1 MSISRASTLS
11 EPAGTD
17 EVAAGTLAY
26 FRARLKQRIYSLAI
40 KEFKKSGLSQADLA
54 RRLGKEPAQVSR
66 LLSGPGNLTLETV
79 SDLLLATSGAE
90 LGLSIAYPLKAA
102 RDHAKA
108 VKSPRPGASPKPR
121 PPRHPAA

>member
-79 SDLLLATSGAE
+79 SDLAACDKRRRARPVNR
-90 LGLSIAYPLKAA
+90 LSSEGCA
-102 RDHAKA
+102 RSCESRQI
-108 VKSPRPGASPKPR
+108 SPTWSVPEA
-121 PPRHPAA
+121 